1 MEEGKTVAVLMID
14 QSAAFDVCNHT
25 ILEAKLELEEEQNS
39 TAQWFHSYLSD
50 RSQCSKVEGKVSSV
64 LNIPACS
71 VIQGGCRSGLL
82 YTILTCDLPDI
93 IHQHIIK
100 EPARYCVEDGD
111 MATFVD
117 DSTNYYGNKDPKI
130 VREVT
135 QKNFNSIEDYM
146 TSNKHKSYGDKSHL
160 LVLTKG
166 EGQGGGVAAARR
178 REAVTLQA
186 GGNNLALTE

>member
-1 MEEGKTVAVLMID
+1 MAVLMID

-117 DSTNYYGNKDPKI
+117 DSTSYYGNKDPKI

-146 TSNKHKSYGDKSHL
+146 TSNKTQKLWGQKSPTSSY
-160 LVLTKG
+160 KG
-166 EGQGGGVAAARR
+166 RRPRRWCGCSKKKGSSDTASGGKQSCLNRMR
-178 REAVTLQA
+178 HY
-186 GGNNLALTE
+186 